1 MGIIKEQLASVDL
14 SDEKTIEIEDN
25 VNGKIHIHINDLRI
39 EFSKDEFAQF
49 RRTIIEARNEL
60 DDLKDDL

>member
-39 EFSKDEFAQF
+39 EFSKDEFDQF
-49 RRTIIEARNEL
+49 KKIIIEARNEL